1 MSKGMLIVGII
12 ILAIITFGVVNIVQN
27 YQTGNELDYY
37 LLKETTEAAM
47 TDAVD
52 VGYYRLSGLLRIDKE
67 KFVESFVRRFSQNVS
82 NSRTYDIRF
91 YDINE
96 GKIRYDGININKMKK
111 DDLRRSLGMVLQDTH
126 LFTGTIKDNIK
137 YGNENITDEDVDKA
151 LEVAQATEFVSKLKG
166 GVDYDISQGGTN
178 VSGGQ
183 KQRLSIARAIAKD
196 PDIYVFDD
204 SFSAL
209 DFKTDAKLRGELAK
223 ITKDKT
229 VLIVAQRIST
239 IMNADKIVV
248 LNEGSVVGIGTH
260 KELMKNCNVYKE
272 IALSQLS
279 KEELENA

>member
-96 GKIRYDGININKMKK
+96 TPPKVSVLVESETSAAVNGESFSLSNKVDFILESKYHDNKYVNDMTRAGKLDY
-111 DDLRRSLGMVLQDTH
+111 S
-126 LFTGTIKDNIK
+126 
-137 YGNENITDEDVDKA
+137 DVDK
-151 LEVAQATEFVSKLKG
+151 
-166 GVDYDISQGGTN
+166 
-178 VSGGQ
+178 
-183 KQRLSIARAIAKD
+183 
-196 PDIYVFDD
+196 
-204 SFSAL
+204 
-209 DFKTDAKLRGELAK
+209 
-223 ITKDKT
+223 
-229 VLIVAQRIST
+229 
-239 IMNADKIVV
+239 
-248 LNEGSVVGIGTH
+248 
-260 KELMKNCNVYKE
+260 
-272 IALSQLS
+272 
-279 KEELENA
+279 